1 MVDFKRKLMGLE
13 KDFVHAVKRPTREE
27 GFWGLDWSVLS
38 GSDGTRA
45 GNELMLLDGKT
56 WPFSNLP

>member
-13 KDFVHAVKRPTREE
+13 KDFVHAVKSPTRKEE
-27 GFWGLDWSVLS
+27 FWGLDWSVLN

-45 GNELMLLDGKT
+45 GDELTLLDGES